1 MLDEI
6 VELGEK
12 DLSKEEV
19 KVRNFRAKFL
29 GLIYED
35 LLEVWFKQTGYNVIN
50 RDVRRGLYK
59 GRCNI
64 LFV

>member
-6 VELGEK
+6 VEPGEK

-19 KVRNFRAKFL
+19 KARNFRAKLL

-59 GRCNI
+59 
-64 LFV
+64 

>member
-1 MLDEI
+1 MFNRL
-6 VELGEK
+6 VEFRE
-12 DLSKEEV
+12 EEV
-19 KVRNFRAKFL
+19 KARSFRAKLL